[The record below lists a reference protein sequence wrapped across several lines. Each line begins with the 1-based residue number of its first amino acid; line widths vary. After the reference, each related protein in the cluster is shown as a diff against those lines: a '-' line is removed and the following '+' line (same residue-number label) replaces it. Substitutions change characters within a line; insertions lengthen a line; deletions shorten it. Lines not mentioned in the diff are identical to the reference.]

1 MANHAMRDDEV
12 QLRRRAR
19 RRLIG
24 AITLV
29 TVMVVALPMVLDGEP
44 KQSGQDIVIN
54 IPPPSTSGDFAST
67 IVPAPVEAGAPESK
81 AATEKAEPTEK
92 DVSTASAEA
101 APQPQLLP
109 GKAEAQ
115 PVGNVEKTTEIAAA
129 PAKAE
134 DAGKPASAAVVEVQP
149 KKEVAAPEKHKEAV
163 AKQESGPFVIQL
175 GAFANMANAKERQSR
190 LTALKIK
197 FYTETVKTPTGEKL
211 RVRAGPF
218 AARHDAERIQVKL
231 KNGGIQ
237 DGVIAE
243 KKRVS
248 GER

>member
-44 KQSGQDIVIN
+44 KQSGQDVVIN

-67 IVPAPVEAGAPESK
+67 IVPALVEAAEPDSK
-81 AATEKAEPTEK
+81 ATAEKSEPTEQ

-109 GKAEAQ
+109 SKAEAP
-115 PVGNVEKTTEIAAA
+115 PVGNDEKKTEIAAA

-134 DAGKPASAAVVEVQP
+134 DAGKPASTAVVKAQP
-149 KKEVAAPEKHKEAV
+149 KKEVAAPEKHKEVA

-190 LTALKIK
+190 LTALKVK
-197 FYTETVKTPTGEKL
+197 FYTETVRTPSGEKL
-211 RVRAGPF
+211 RVRAGPY
-218 AARHDAERIQVKL
+218 ATRQEAERMQAKL
-231 KNGGIQ
+231 KGAGIM
-237 DGVIAE
+237 DGIVAE
-243 KKRVS
+243 KKS
-248 GER
+248 

>member
-19 RRLIG
+19 RRLVG

-67 IVPAPVEAGAPESK
+67 IVPAPVEAVEPESK
-81 AATEKAEPTEK
+81 AATEKAEPEQ

-109 GKAEAQ
+109 RKAEAP
-115 PVGNVEKTTEIAAA
+115 PVGNDEKKTEIAAA

-134 DAGKPASAAVVEVQP
+134 DAGKPASVAVVEVQP
-149 KKEVAAPEKHKEAV
+149 KKEAAAPEKHNEAA

-218 AARHDAERIQVKL
+218 AARHDAERVQAKL
-231 KNGGIQ
+231 KNAGIQ
-237 DGVIAE
+237 DGIIAE
-243 KKRVS
+243 KK
-248 GER
+248 G